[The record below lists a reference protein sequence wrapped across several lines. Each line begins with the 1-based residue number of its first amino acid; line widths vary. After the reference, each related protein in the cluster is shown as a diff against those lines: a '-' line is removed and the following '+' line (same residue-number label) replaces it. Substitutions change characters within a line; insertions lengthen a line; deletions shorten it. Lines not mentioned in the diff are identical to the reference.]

1 MKMSSDIEKFHG
13 PTFSSLVDVS
23 LRKERSLVQKV
34 SCCSAVELGAV
45 VVGSAVYEVFMELP
59 ECELLNEAMV
69 SLKRKQDNL
78 PPKRAL
84 LWMNEHM
91 SMEQKEKCRL
101 MEYHDMRLFL
111 ARCPINI
118 LSNTIFKPF
127 LPIVKNFLLKKLF
140 LFTNKSPLY
149 RILPEFPSERHLP
162 GIVNAL
168 GPMEQLAEKYP
179 HLARMK
185 HEMIFNIMDFAI
197 RYCLDWICELLL
209 LECDNKGKVKYYCPR
224 VGQGKRKNSTGKK
237 SKRANRSQESS
248 SRKSDVLQPKTDNDD
263 SGWETQMMTNSSS
276 TNVSNLD
283 YLKEEPVAKRAKVKV
298 IKLKEEEEETHKP
311 SIAPSSS
318 GTVVQHP
325 QKPDS
330 PQFTSQKVSHTSPNL
345 NLTQSLSVP
354 SFSMIHD
361 NWSDM
366 LTMALTDPSLPM
378 HYKTMIHCLVASN
391 RDMKNMIVMMRTRPP

>member
-1 MKMSSDIEKFHG
+1 
-13 PTFSSLVDVS
+13 
-23 LRKERSLVQKV
+23 
-34 SCCSAVELGAV
+34 
-45 VVGSAVYEVFMELP
+45 
-59 ECELLNEAMV
+59 
-69 SLKRKQDNL
+69 
-78 PPKRAL
+78 
-84 LWMNEHM
+84 
-91 SMEQKEKCRL
+91 
-101 MEYHDMRLFL
+101 MRLFL

-162 GIVNAL
+162 KIVNAL

-237 SKRANRSQESS
+237 SKPANKSQESS
-248 SRKSDVLQPKTDNDD
+248 SRKSDVLHPKTDNDD
-263 SGWETQMMTNSSS
+263 SGWETQM
-276 TNVSNLD
+276 
-283 YLKEEPVAKRAKVKV
+283 V

-330 PQFTSQKVSHTSPNL
+330 PQFTSQKVSHTPPNL

-366 LTMALTDPSLPM
+366 LTTALTDPSLPM